1 MMLTQS
7 KYKPHR
13 ADSIIEGHPK
23 SSSAVEIRGVKFCGK
38 TWASLARGARIVR
51 LDDPAMRNMV
61 EMDPLLSLEGRP
73 PRIVYVWQVAPAVQN
88 AWRRRMDE
96 AGDRRGRFV
105 LTRSSAIR
113 RGVTSH
119 SGAQPFVRTPAGALA
134 CTKRGRAGSLRDSA
148 CRCVRRGASRSRWLC
163 RPPQQQIEPYA
174 SLLEEQH
181 LIEDL
186 PGRDAPLRPQSHG
199 RSAFVDPSLP
209 ASPLS
214 TTPWRLLSDTRAF
227 ETLFKELCPYD
238 VCVCIDHGVAVRAV
252 RFLLLGCRQARSGHR
267 RRAFRWTTGR
277 VRGRAERR
285 EGPEAERNL
294 IRLSDKIRTS
304 PAPRNPDPSFLAV
317 LVGQASFCRQ
327 MQSGVFVIPITELGS
342 LRGARIQAP
351 TWEQRK
357 LGELYREGD
366 EKNVALEFGQE
377 KTISVASMRWNPH
390 GNGAAEESLS
400 GYKVLR
406 FGDLAFEGNRT
417 KGHPYGKLVIN
428 NIGSGIMSARFR
440 TLAAKGKPC
449 VHFWTYFLTADKV
462 FRSIYVNCTK
472 RGTLM
477 TELVAEELLEAS
489 VPLPDDS
496 EQSRIGALFQKL
508 DSLITLHQREVD
520 ILKNVKQGLLDKMFV

>member
-1 MMLTQS
+1 M
-7 KYKPHR
+7 
-13 ADSIIEGHPK
+13 A
-23 SSSAVEIRGVKFCGK
+23 
-38 TWASLARGARIVR
+38 
-51 LDDPAMRNMV
+51 
-61 EMDPLLSLEGRP
+61 LS
-73 PRIVYVWQVAPAVQN
+73 
-88 AWRRRMDE
+88 
-96 AGDRRGRFV
+96 
-105 LTRSSAIR
+105 
-113 RGVTSH
+113 
-119 SGAQPFVRTPAGALA
+119 
-134 CTKRGRAGSLRDSA
+134 
-148 CRCVRRGASRSRWLC
+148 
-163 RPPQQQIEPYA
+163 PPQQQIEPYA

-351 TWEQRK
+351 TWEQR
-357 LGELYREGD
+357 RFSD
-366 EKNVALEFGQE
+366 TLEF
-377 KTISVASMRWNPH
+377 MRN
-390 GNGAAEESLS
+390 NTLSRAELSEAEGTVLNVHYGDVLVRFGEILNVDAESLPRIADDSIAMRLSCQRLANGDVVIADTAEDAAVGKCSELRGCDGKQVVS
-400 GYKVLR
+400 GLHTMACR
-406 FGDLAFEGNRT
+406 
-417 KGHPYGKLVIN
+417 P
-428 NIGSGIMSARFR
+428 
-440 TLAAKGKPC
+440 
-449 VHFWTYFLTADKV
+449 
-462 FRSIYVNCTK
+462 
-472 RGTLM
+472 
-477 TELVAEELLEAS
+477 LLEFAVGYLGYYLNS
-489 VPLPDDS
+489 NAFHAQLLPLMQGIKVISISKTAIGDAAIRFPS
-496 EQSRIGALFQKL
+496 LAEQSRIGALFRTL
-508 DSLITLHQREVD
+508 DSLITLHQRE
-520 ILKNVKQGLLDKMFV
+520 GLCGKY

>member
-7 KYKPHR
+7 KYKPHL

-73 PRIVYVWQVAPAVQN
+73 PRIVDEWQDAPAVQN
-88 AWRRRMDE
+88 AMRRRMDE

-105 LTRSSAIR
+105 LARSSAIR
-113 RGVTSH
+113 RDVTSH

-186 PGRDAPLRPQSHG
+186 PGWDAPLRPQSHG

-238 VCVCIDHGVAVRAV
+238 VCVCMA
-252 RFLLLGCRQARSGHR
+252 
-267 RRAFRWTTGR
+267 
-277 VRGRAERR
+277 
-285 EGPEAERNL
+285 
-294 IRLSDKIRTS
+294 
-304 PAPRNPDPSFLAV
+304 
-317 LVGQASFCRQ
+317 
-327 MQSGVFVIPITELGS
+327 
-342 LRGARIQAP
+342 
-351 TWEQRK
+351 
-357 LGELYREGD
+357 
-366 EKNVALEFGQE
+366 
-377 KTISVASMRWNPH
+377 
-390 GNGAAEESLS
+390 
-400 GYKVLR
+400 
-406 FGDLAFEGNRT
+406 
-417 KGHPYGKLVIN
+417 
-428 NIGSGIMSARFR
+428 
-440 TLAAKGKPC
+440 
-449 VHFWTYFLTADKV
+449 
-462 FRSIYVNCTK
+462 
-472 RGTLM
+472 
-477 TELVAEELLEAS
+477 
-489 VPLPDDS
+489 
-496 EQSRIGALFQKL
+496 
-508 DSLITLHQREVD
+508 
-520 ILKNVKQGLLDKMFV
+520 

>member
-1 MMLTQS
+1 M
-7 KYKPHR
+7 
-13 ADSIIEGHPK
+13 
-23 SSSAVEIRGVKFCGK
+23 
-38 TWASLARGARIVR
+38 
-51 LDDPAMRNMV
+51 
-61 EMDPLLSLEGRP
+61 
-73 PRIVYVWQVAPAVQN
+73 
-88 AWRRRMDE
+88 RRRMDE

-357 LGELYREGD
+357 AGE
-366 EKNVALEFGQE
+366 
-377 KTISVASMRWNPH
+377 VASMVFRAIAVEDDREYQLITVRRRNEGVVPRVKLMGSAILVKNYQVLEAGDFVISKRQLVH
-390 GNGAAEESLS
+390 GGNGCVPNDLAGSIVSNEYLVIVDSPEVSAKFWALLSKTKSMYRGYFLSSFGVDIEKLVFDVDDWSARCLFLPSAAEQRSL
-400 GYKVLR
+400 
-406 FGDLAFEGNRT
+406 
-417 KGHPYGKLVIN
+417 
-428 NIGSGIMSARFR
+428 
-440 TLAAKGKPC
+440 C
-449 VHFWTYFLTADKV
+449 
-462 FRSIYVNCTK
+462 
-472 RGTLM
+472 
-477 TELVAEELLEAS
+477 
-489 VPLPDDS
+489 
-496 EQSRIGALFQKL
+496 ALFQRL
-508 DSLITLHQREVD
+508 DSLITLHQREGRACSVCW
-520 ILKNVKQGLLDKMFV
+520 LRLALGASCRFVSVSALG

>member
-73 PRIVYVWQVAPAVQN
+73 PRIVDEWQDAPAVQN
-88 AWRRRMDE
+88 AMRRRMDE

-285 EGPEAERNL
+285 EGPGGGAKPDPASRQDKDEPRPAQSRPVVPGCIGGPGVVLPSDAERGIRHPHHRAGEPKGSENPGANL
-294 IRLSDKIRTS
+294 
-304 PAPRNPDPSFLAV
+304 
-317 LVGQASFCRQ
+317 G
-327 MQSGVFVIPITELGS
+327 
-342 LRGARIQAP
+342 
-351 TWEQRK
+351 
-357 LGELYREGD
+357 
-366 EKNVALEFGQE
+366 
-377 KTISVASMRWNPH
+377 
-390 GNGAAEESLS
+390 
-400 GYKVLR
+400 
-406 FGDLAFEGNRT
+406 
-417 KGHPYGKLVIN
+417 
-428 NIGSGIMSARFR
+428 
-440 TLAAKGKPC
+440 
-449 VHFWTYFLTADKV
+449 TA
-462 FRSIYVNCTK
+462 
-472 RGTLM
+472 
-477 TELVAEELLEAS
+477 
-489 VPLPDDS
+489 
-496 EQSRIGALFQKL
+496 
-508 DSLITLHQREVD
+508 
-520 ILKNVKQGLLDKMFV
+520 